1 MAFIT
6 KSEVN
11 AMREAL
17 KPICKKY
24 GMKVTLSGSNTS
36 KVTAT
41 VVSGKIDLIESYIR
55 IGVREYTRYTSTV
68 SELSDQIRDK
78 KNIQVNHYY
87 LERDFDGIALEFL
100 QAVYS
105 VISQGHWDESDSM
118 TDYFHCSFY
127 RGIHIGKWNKGYV
140 LIA

>member
-1 MAFIT
+1 MAYIT

-11 AMREAL
+11 TMREAL
-17 KPICKKY
+17 KSVCKKY
-24 GMKVTLSGSNTS
+24 SMKVTLSGSNTS

-55 IGVREYTRYTSTV
+55 IGVCENVRYTSTAY
-68 SELSDQIRDK
+68 ELADQIRDK

-87 LERDFDGIALEFL
+87 LNSQFDGIALEFL
-100 QAVYS
+100 QAVYA

-127 RGIHIGKWNKGYV
+127 RNIQIGKWNKGYV
-140 LIA
+140 LTA

>member
-6 KSEVN
+6 KAEVN

-41 VVSGKIDLIESYIR
+41 VVSGKIDLIGNCIEVITGNRSVQYQESIVPHLKEKQY
-55 IGVREYTRYTSTV
+55 
-68 SELSDQIRDK
+68 LQA
-78 KNIQVNHYY
+78 NHYY
-87 LERDFDGIALEFL
+87 LERDFDGIALEFM
-100 QAVYS
+100 QAVYA
-105 VISQGHWDESDSM
+105 VISQGHWDDSDSM

-127 RGIHIGKWNKGYV
+127 RSIHIGKWDKGYV
-140 LIA
+140 LTA

>member
-1 MAFIT
+1 MAYIT
-6 KSEVN
+6 KDQVN

-17 KPICKKY
+17 KPVCKKY

-55 IGVREYTRYTSTV
+55 ISVRENVRYTSTA
-68 SELSDQIRDK
+68 SELADQIRDK
-78 KNIQVNHYY
+78 KNVQVNHYY
-87 LERDFDGIALEFL
+87 LNSQFDGVALEFL
-100 QAVYS
+100 QAVYA

-140 LIA
+140 LTP